1 MSVQVAVKPQGLP
14 SEDSPCSKSSDA
26 SSQTR
31 GVSAAQVPIA
41 PPTPRINVER
51 VASDTAALLA
61 YHSPGIS
68 EAEAREL
75 SAHLWMDT
83 HHSLPTRGRA
93 LTTPAISPPHD
104 EARTEAGVRLGGVRV
119 ALPLVEEEGSSDNL
133 TRKPAG
139 FGSRL
144 GALNWLNKQAL
155 SYPSP
160 LPKATPHR

>member
-51 VASDTAALLA
+51 VTSDTAALLA

-93 LTTPAISPPHD
+93 LTTPAISPLHD
-104 EARTEAGVRLGGVRV
+104 EARTEAGVVWAVCALLSLSSKRKAVQIISPGNPPDLVRV
-119 ALPLVEEEGSSDNL
+119 SE
-133 TRKPAG
+133 R
-139 FGSRL
+139 
-144 GALNWLNKQAL
+144 
-155 SYPSP
+155 
-160 LPKATPHR
+160 